1 VAFEADYEF
10 TEDCR
15 YGALLAGSDQALAIA
30 EYEHE
35 HGTPVYYQFY
45 NPWCLPYSRHVP
57 IDRFVVPD
65 EPLEFGVRVVS
76 SERVRAALRRRAE
89 GYRPSVTDLVGARVP
104 DTYGWRLED
113 FIARELLD
121 CREGALFDSVA
132 QPSIDALFNR
142 RSGPIAAAIAIT
154 VEAPGGVLD

>member
-1 VAFEADYEF
+1 LRDAQF
-10 TEDCR
+10 
-15 YGALLAGSDQALAIA
+15 GSDQAKAIT
-30 EYEHE
+30 EYEQE
-35 HGTPVYYQFY
+35 HGTPVYYQLY
-45 NPWCLPYSRHVP
+45 NPWGLPYSRHVP

-65 EPLEFGVRVVS
+65 EPLEMGVRVVAAD
-76 SERVRAALRRRAE
+76 VVHAALGTKAA
-89 GYRPSVTDLVGARVP
+89 GYRPSVRDLVGARAP

-121 CREGALFDSVA
+121 CAEGALFDSVD
-132 QPSIDALFNR
+132 QPSINALFNR